1 MDLVRQSAAFLY
13 VPLLWLRMTAT
24 GGPLPARLLYS
35 GFSALRKNGW
45 VKKRRLNRSPF
56 RSSFFGSPVHWEK
69 GFLWLSEA
77 APLPVW
83 FISGQ
88 PRGVFK
94 TIQDHIIFGKKIY
107 QDLKLWV
114 RRLWGDG
121 GSSCQ
126 CQSGAKYLLF
136 FHLGTKKEKHDKA
149 FQKLIVSANG
159 AACYPPLC
167 HTSCSQ
173 ISVIINN
180 VWKRLFRRQTTLSMN
195 SISDFINK
203 CHSNYSGKRFH
214 SKKM

>member
-1 MDLVRQSAAFLY
+1 MIEDDGYR
-13 VPLLWLRMTAT
+13 R
-24 GGPLPARLLYS
+24 PLPARLLYS
-35 GFSALRKNGW
+35 GFRLSEKRTDE
-45 VKKRRLNRSPF
+45 KKKKKRLNRSPF

-126 CQSGAKYLLF
+126 CQSGAKYLLASFWAHF
-136 FHLGTKKEKHDKA
+136 F
-149 FQKLIVSANG
+149 
-159 AACYPPLC
+159 PLKYEERKNM
-167 HTSCSQ
+167 T
-173 ISVIINN
+173 
-180 VWKRLFRRQTTLSMN
+180 RLFRSWLSQLMEQSVIHLSVTLPVV
-195 SISDFINK
+195 
-203 CHSNYSGKRFH
+203 RFQW
-214 SKKM
+214 

>member
-24 GGPLPARLLYS
+24 GGPSLPDLLYS
-35 GFSALRKNGW
+35 GFSALRKKTDGW
-45 VKKRRLNRSPF
+45 KKEGWTESPF
-56 RSSFFGSPVHWEK
+56 RSSLFGSPVHWEK

-94 TIQDHIIFGKKIY
+94 TIQDHMIFGKKIY

-121 GSSCQ
+121 GGSCQ

-136 FHLGTKKEKHDKA
+136 FPLRYKERKTWRGLLGADC
-149 FQKLIVSANG
+149 LG
-159 AACYPPLC
+159 
-167 HTSCSQ
+167 
-173 ISVIINN
+173 
-180 VWKRLFRRQTTLSMN
+180 
-195 SISDFINK
+195 
-203 CHSNYSGKRFH
+203 
-214 SKKM
+214 